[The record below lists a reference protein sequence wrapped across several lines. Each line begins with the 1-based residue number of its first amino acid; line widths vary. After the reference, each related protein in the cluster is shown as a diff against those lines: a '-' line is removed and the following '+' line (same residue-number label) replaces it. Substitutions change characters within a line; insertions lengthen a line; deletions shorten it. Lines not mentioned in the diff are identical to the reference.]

1 MLVLTRRI
9 GQKVHIGDGITVTV
23 VSTGR
28 GRVQLGIEAPREIS
42 VRRISELISE
52 SRRTASRSELGNEN
66 TAG

>member
-28 GRVQLGIEAPREIS
+28 GRVQLGIDAPREIS
-42 VRRISELISE
+42 VRRISESISE
-52 SRRTASRSELGNEN
+52 SCRTASKSESDDEDTIG
-66 TAG
+66 

>member
-28 GRVQLGIEAPREIS
+28 GRVQLGIDAPREIS
-42 VRRISELISE
+42 VLRISELISE
-52 SRRTASRSELGNEN
+52 SCRTASRSETDDEK